1 MHQDQPKYEM
11 EILRLLVKSRGYYE
25 KYHSIVAP
33 FITSRDLQTLY
44 GAVDH
49 YYKTCK
55 DHLYIGDDD
64 FKLFIKA
71 EYPQARNLEV
81 LDMLVECVY
90 APKISSDT
98 IKILVHKLI
107 EQDMYKEVA
116 AVCQDAV
123 ITQEYNKYE
132 EIERKL
138 SKFKLMLKDNEESPF
153 AEFDFDTFVEQT
165 KSEEGLN
172 WRLRC
177 LNDALGPLPPE
188 TLGHVMARVETGKTS
203 FLASEV
209 TYMAEQLKEGEIIL
223 WVNNEQA
230 IGKVWQ
236 RCIAATIRAPYEVA
250 EAKPDEAKAFLAKKN
265 FGAIKFIDGAYI
277 SYEYLSSLVKELK
290 PRLVVIDQGDK
301 LHFGGDKNFE
311 GHARLKELYRMYRE
325 LAKES
330 KTAIITIGQASAEA
344 EGKKWITMDMM
355 DNSKVGKP
363 GEMDWIIGIGKTDKE
378 DEQNLRFLHIAKNKL
393 KGVHSK
399 TTVVFDGEKS
409 RYLDMG

>member
-1 MHQDQPKYEM
+1 MQSTQPDYGV

-25 KYHSIVAP
+25 KYYSLVAP

-55 DHLYIGDDD
+55 DHLYIGDDE
-64 FKLFIKA
+64 FRLFVKA
-71 EYPQARNLEV
+71 EYPQARNPELLE
-81 LDMLVECVY
+81 LNIDCIY
-90 APKISSDT
+90 SPHISSDT
-98 IKILVHKLI
+98 IKVLVHKLL
-107 EQDMYKEVA
+107 EQELYKEVA
-116 AVCQDAV
+116 DLCQDAV
-123 ITQEYNKYE
+123 ITQAYNKYE
-132 EIERKL
+132 DIERKL
-138 SKFKLMLKDNEESPF
+138 AKFKLLLKDNEESPF

-165 KSEEGLN
+165 KNEEGFE

-177 LNDALGPLPPE
+177 LNEDIGPLPPE
-188 TLGHVMARVETGKTS
+188 TLGHIMARPETGKTT

-209 TYMAEQLKEGEIIL
+209 THMASQLKEGEIIL

-250 EAKPDEAKAFLAKKN
+250 EAQPDEAKAFLEKKN
-265 FGAIKFIDGAYI
+265 FKAIKFVDGAYI
-277 SYEYLSSLVKELK
+277 SYEYLQSLAKELLPK
-290 PRLVVIDQGDK
+290 IIIIDQGDK
-301 LHFGGDKNFE
+301 LHFSGDKNFE
-311 GHARLKELYRMYRE
+311 GHARLKELYRKLRE
-325 LAKES
+325 LAKET
-330 KTAIITIGQASAEA
+330 KEAIITVGQASAEA

-363 GEMDWIIGIGKTDKE
+363 GEMDWIIGIGKTDK
-378 DEQNLRFLHIAKNKL
+378 DEEENLRFLHIAKNKL
-393 KGVHSK
+393 KGRHGKHS
-399 TTVVFDGEKS
+399 VVFDGAKA